1 MKVDM
6 IMGGVDSS
14 DDTAS
19 FLSKKKFSKMIEDT
33 VRQKVMTYMDA
44 VIYLCEENTIE
55 VEDVKKYISTSIKE
69 KIELE
74 AMNLNFLPKSGES
87 LPE

>member
-1 MKVDM
+1 
-6 IMGGVDSS
+6 
-14 DDTAS
+14 
-19 FLSKKKFSKMIEDT
+19 MIEDT

-44 VIYLCEENTIE
+44 VIHLCEENTIE

>member
-6 IMGGVDSS
+6 ILGGVDSS
-14 DDTAS
+14 DDTTS
-19 FLSKKKFSKMIEDT
+19 FLAKKKFSKMIEDT
-33 VRQKVMTYMDA
+33 VRQKIMSYMDA
-44 VIYLCEENTIE
+44 VVYLCEENTIE
-55 VEDVKKYISTSIKE
+55 IEDVKKYLSTSIKE